1 VTLKPI
7 DLNGGWRMNWL
18 DNVSSD
24 SDQRI
29 APACLY
35 QGHWRHRL
43 HAHGDVQMCRVV
55 IDVAEP
61 RVVAAQVLEH
71 GLAEDL
77 DTGELDA
84 LNQAMLAQEVH
95 HRPTAWGL
103 TTCTMLP
110 LWTRPTFSESQIE
123 ELERIQGYLIEA
135 SDDSV
140 DTVLQLRDQF
150 LQGIGMTCQD
160 VSRAVRQPNE
170 YGTGMRKGG
179 RGLAS

>member
-1 VTLKPI
+1 
-7 DLNGGWRMNWL
+7 MNWF

-43 HAHGDVQMCRVV
+43 HPHGELLMCRVV

-61 RVVAAQVLEH
+61 RVVAAQVVDH
-71 GLAEDL
+71 GLVEDL
-77 DTGELDA
+77 DSSA
-84 LNQAMLAQEVH
+84 LETLNEAMLAQEVH
-95 HRPTAWGL
+95 HGPSAWGL
-103 TTCTMLP
+103 TPCAMLP
-110 LWTRPTFSESQIE
+110 AWARPTFSESQIE

-135 SDDSV
+135 SDESV

-150 LQGIGMTCQD
+150 LQGIGMTSQD
-160 VSRAVRQPNE
+160 VNRAVRQSHE
-170 YGTGMRKGG
+170 YGTGLRKGG
-179 RGLAS
+179 RGLVS